1 MSSNHTDTNTSDNTD
16 TNDTRTTTIPLVE
29 ESVRIDKR
37 LVDGDSVKVSTKT
50 TEHTEWVRETL
61 VGETI
66 NVSRVPIGKDVSAIP
81 TVREEDGVTIVPVVE
96 ERLVVTKQLHL
107 LEEIHISKK
116 QTGTPV
122 SEPVILRRMQ
132 ASVDR
137 TSPQQSKD

>member
-1 MSSNHTDTNTSDNTD
+1 MSSNNTDTD
-16 TNDTRTTTIPLVE
+16 TNDNRTTTIPLIE

-66 NVSRVPIGKDVSAIP
+66 NISRVPIGKDVSAIP
-81 TVREEDGVTIVPVVE
+81 AVREEDGVTIVPVVE

-116 QTGTPV
+116 QTDTPF
-122 SEPVILRRMQ
+122 SEPVTLRRMQ

-137 TSPQQSKD
+137 TSPEQTKD